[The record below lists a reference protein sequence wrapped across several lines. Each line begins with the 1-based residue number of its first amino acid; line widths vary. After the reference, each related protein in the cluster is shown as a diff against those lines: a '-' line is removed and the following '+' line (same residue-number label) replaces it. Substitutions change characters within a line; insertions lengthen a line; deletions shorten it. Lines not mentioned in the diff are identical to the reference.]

1 MRFQLSPVAQ
11 HHIYDG
17 ERLFGGRTGMDFAAR
32 RRNMVEGQLRTNKVI
47 DERLIDA
54 MGQVPRETFVP
65 ARLAGIAYVD
75 EDIAL
80 GGGKYLME
88 PMVFARLVQGLALV
102 PGDKALIVG
111 DFSGYASTVLRTMG
125 VSLASEADES
135 PVDAILFAGG
145 VGEIRAAYGDRLAE
159 GGRMVAVVVTPGEP
173 GRATLWRKIGGALSS
188 MIMFD
193 AATPV
198 LPGFEK
204 RPSFAL

>member
-1 MRFQLSPVAQ
+1 MYPKPLLPS
-11 HHIYDG
+11 
-17 ERLFGGRTGMDFAAR
+17 GGPNRMDFAER

-54 MGQVPRETFVP
+54 MGKIARESFVP
-65 ARLAGIAYVD
+65 ARLAGVAYVD

-88 PMVFARLVQGLALV
+88 PMVFARLVQGLDLR
-102 PGDKALIVG
+102 PGDRALIVG
-111 DFSGYASTVLRTMG
+111 DFSGYAAAVLKEMG
-125 VSLASEADES
+125 VALANDADDS

-145 VGEIRAAYGDRLAE
+145 VGELREIYASRLTE
-159 GGRMVAVVVTPGEP
+159 GGRMVAVMVAPGEP

-193 AATPV
+193 ASTPV
-198 LPGFEK
+198 IPGFEK

>member
-1 MRFQLSPVAQ
+1 MSANADLAWGAVARM
-11 HHIYDG
+11 
-17 ERLFGGRTGMDFAAR
+17 EFAER

-54 MGQVPRETFVP
+54 MGAIPRENFVP

-88 PMVFARLVQGLALV
+88 PMVFARLVQGLALQ
-102 PGDKALIVG
+102 PGTRALLVG
-111 DFSGYASTVLRTMG
+111 DFSGYAAAVLKAMG
-125 VSLASEADES
+125 VALASDADES

-145 VGEIRAAYGDRLAE
+145 VGEMRESYAARLAE
-159 GGRMVAVVVTPGEP
+159 GGRMAAVVVQPGEP
-173 GRATLWRKIGGALSS
+173 GRATLWRKIGGTLSS
-188 MIMFD
+188 LVMFD
-193 AATPV
+193 AGTPV

-204 RPSFAL
+204 RPSFVF